1 MYKTEIL
8 VLTIGFAG
16 QCCFF
21 MRFFIQWIFSEKN
34 KKSVIPTSFW
44 YFSLFGGLLL
54 LTYAIIRKDIVF
66 TVGQAGGTF
75 IYLRNLYFI
84 YKDRGKVEK

>member
-1 MYKTEIL
+1 MFKTEAIL
-8 VLTIGFAG
+8 LTIGFTG

-21 MRFFIQWIFSEKN
+21 TRFFIQWIYTEKN
-34 KKSVIPTSFW
+34 KKSIIPVSFW

-54 LTYAIIRKDIVF
+54 LAYAIMRRDIVF

-84 YKDRGKVEK
+84 YKDKRKIEG

>member
-1 MYKTEIL
+1 
-8 VLTIGFAG
+8 
-16 QCCFF
+16 

-54 LTYAIIRKDIVF
+54 LIYAIIRKDIVF
-66 TVGQAGGTF
+66 TVGQAGGAF

-84 YKDRGKVEK
+84 YKDKGKVEK